1 MRVLIQRAGYTD
13 RLRPGSEGARGI
25 TEREGGGGKREREVR
40 TVSRERL
47 REEAARGI
55 AIRSR
60 RVEIDNCTVTMLE
73 LQMSE

>member
-1 MRVLIQRAGYTD
+1 MRVLIQHAGYTG

-25 TEREGGGGKREREVR
+25 TERKAEEEREREVR
-40 TVSRERL
+40 MVSRERL

-55 AIRSR
+55 AIEFGRLKL
-60 RVEIDNCTVTMLE
+60 TTTMLE

>member
-1 MRVLIQRAGYTD
+1 MRVLIQHAGYTD
-13 RLRPGSEGARGI
+13 RLRPGNEGARGI
-25 TEREGGGGKREREVR
+25 TEREGGGKREVW
-40 TVSRERL
+40 TVSQERL